1 MATAASIACFIRSPS
16 WLPRKSNPSRSELWR
31 IRLAFGG
38 GPVEVPSEGQRA
50 PRQPSKGRS
59 YSGPLVP
66 AASLGEAAGSTGSA
80 SMEPSAPLW
89 PRWRAD
95 QRSGTTHET
104 GRHVRSR
111 RVGAA
116 RRVGRNDKGRFL
128 VSVASVW
135 SSPAKQ
141 RSRWVHGDE
150 QARGGEKGSCHSQ
163 ASSGGKEGGR
173 IPQAQGCCAE
183 GRGGDPERP
192 EAPLGHSWW
201 VFVVCSL
208 GAEAV
213 MLLATGTVP
222 PR

>member
-16 WLPRKSNPSRSELWR
+16 WLPRKSSPSRSELWR

-95 QRSGTTHET
+95 QRSGTTHERVVMCAAGELALRGGSVET
-104 GRHVRSR
+104 IKAVFWYPWPQSGLPRPNRGRGGSMATNRPE
-111 RVGAA
+111 AA
-116 RRVGRNDKGRFL
+116 RRAAATRKRRAAGRKAAASRKRRAAARKAAAATPKGQKRL
-128 VSVASVW
+128 SGIAGGCSW
-135 SSPAKQ
+135 S
-141 RSRWVHGDE
+141 
-150 QARGGEKGSCHSQ
+150 
-163 ASSGGKEGGR
+163 
-173 IPQAQGCCAE
+173 
-183 GRGGDPERP
+183 
-192 EAPLGHSWW
+192 APLA
-201 VFVVCSL
+201 L
-208 GAEAV
+208 
-213 MLLATGTVP
+213 
-222 PR
+222 RQ